1 MNPLPVGVPSRDVTK
16 ILSDSGSQAEILFL
30 ATFDKMGFDQK

>member
-1 MNPLPVGVPSRDVTK
+1 VTVWCHV
-16 ILSDSGSQAEILFL
+16 EILFL